1 MPRVLNVML
10 AAVFLL
16 LLGPIVTNFG
26 GKPLYVQA
34 ALVMVVL
41 PFLLLTLACLASAAR
56 PGSLGRALRRGRQR
70 GRRGSS
76 SSGS

>member
-16 LLGPIVTNFG
+16 LVGPIVTNFD

-34 ALVMVVL
+34 ALVMVAL

-56 PGSLGRALRRGRQR
+56 PGCLGRALRRGRQR
-70 GRRGSS
+70 RGSS